1 MIKICLLVFFLA
13 ASFISSSI
21 SEKGKKVYTVLQ
33 IPMQFFSVNISHTEP
48 SNSSTSSGETLTLKL
63 IVPEY
68 VNINITDFSE
78 KIRLLLNKNL
88 TNGTEKME

>member
-1 MIKICLLVFFLA
+1 MIKIYILVFFLA
-13 ASFISSSI
+13 ASFISPLI
-21 SEKGKKVYTVLQ
+21 SEK
-33 IPMQFFSVNISHTEP
+33 VNISHTEP
-48 SNSSTSSGETLTLKL
+48 SNSSSSSGETLTLKL

-88 TNGTEKME
+88 TNGTDENGVREQTMETEMNNE